1 MEGRIEKNTDSS
13 EISDVSIEKSSS
25 KEVKESIKN
34 KYDNLFSDDYN
45 SNLETTSLKI
55 SEQIENSKEQEMEEN
70 KKQDNGIQ
78 AVIFSEDFN
87 SPENDEIKVTEASEV
102 MDSDTNE
109 TKLERKNKLSENIT
123 RKIGTVDGIKEF
135 IEEHPEKKEL
145 IDSALKAINR
155 LKDSDISDVEI
166 RRAQAK
172 LSNLK
177 GQLFEIA
184 LKDELKNLGFDV
196 ESKQRIVEG
205 ENGATKPDVIAVNN
219 TDYPIGVG
227 DITVAP
233 GETISFECKCGGAS
247 YIQYQFKYHISNQL
261 SGHEGIKVLI
271 STSDIRDVPRDLVDK
286 VCIQYNANLLVLDVR
301 VAVVETAIKEVAKNE
316 NISN

>member
-87 SPENDEIKVTEASEV
+87 SPENEEIKVTEASEV
-102 MDSDTNE
+102 MDSDANE

-177 GQLFEIA
+177 GQMFEIA

-196 ESKQRIVEG
+196 ESKQRTVEG

-219 TDYPIGVG
+219 TDYPIVVD
-227 DITVAP
+227 DITVEP

-247 YIQYQFKYHISNQL
+247 YMQNQLKYHIPNQL

-271 STSDIRDVPRDLVDK
+271 STSDISDVSRDLVDK

-301 VAVVETAIKEVAKNE
+301 VSVVETAIKEVAKNE

>member
-1 MEGRIEKNTDSS
+1 MEGRIEKNTVSS

-87 SPENDEIKVTEASEV
+87 SPENEEIKVTEASEV
-102 MDSDTNE
+102 MDSDANE

-123 RKIGTVDGIKEF
+123 RKIGTVDGIKEL
-135 IEEHPEKKEL
+135 IEKHPEKF
-145 IDSALKAINR
+145 DSALKAINT
-155 LKDSDISDVEI
+155 LNDSNVSDAEVKS
-166 RRAQAK
+166 AQSK

-177 GQLFEIA
+177 GQMLEIA

-196 ESKQRIVEG
+196 EAKQRTVEG

-219 TDYPIGVG
+219 TDYPIVVG
-227 DITVAP
+227 DITVEP
-233 GETISFECKCGGAS
+233 GETISFECKCGGAL
-247 YIQYQFKYHISNQL
+247 YMKNQLKYHISNQL

-271 STSDIRDVPRDLVDK
+271 STSDINDVSRDLVEK
-286 VCIQYNANLLVLDVR
+286 VCIKYNANLLVLDVS
-301 VAVVETAIKEVAKNE
+301 VSVVETAIKEVAKNE